1 MKEEQGSKLKT
12 AISVIA
18 NTPKLFKLVWQT
30 SRLCTIILGMITLV
44 QGILPLL
51 KLWVGKLIVDGV
63 VNAISSQTPSDY
75 LSRVLILMVLE
86 LGLGAITSLLGR
98 VNGFVQ
104 NVLTELFRIHA
115 NTMVLK
121 KSVELDLSY
130 YETPSFYNNLQR
142 AQQDAGN
149 RPISVLQATFRL
161 IQNLISGVTMIILV
175 VRLNWIIA
183 IGLILVTLPNFIIDL
198 KFSQRR
204 YFLRMYQTAE
214 GRKAGYFS
222 SVLTSVAYVK
232 EVKLFGLGEYLIDK
246 WRAVYKQFYR
256 ENRALSKKNNIA
268 GFIVELF
275 STLGFYGAYGYILY
289 KAIFKNI
296 TVGDLTMYAGAFAR
310 LQGSIQSILSE
321 ISFIYE
327 GNLFV
332 TNFFNFFS
340 LEPKI
345 INAPNA
351 KPFPQFI
358 REGIEFENVSFRY
371 TEDGGM
377 VLQDINLKIQ
387 NGESIA
393 LVGENGAGKTTLIK
407 LLARLYD
414 PTEGSIF
421 VDGVDIKEVDLFE
434 LSQNI
439 GVVFQDFARYYVPV
453 KENIGFGN
461 MDKMS
466 DISRII
472 SSAQKSGADEF
483 INRLPQQYDTMLGRI
498 FDGGVELSLGE
509 WQKIALARAFMRDA
523 QILILDEPTASLDAK
538 TEYEIFK
545 RFRELTEGKITVL
558 ISHRFSTV
566 RMADRIFVIE
576 NGKIIEQ
583 GRHNELM
590 ELNGKY
596 ARMFLMQ
603 AESYK

>member
-275 STLGFYGAYGYILY
+275 STLGFYPNCLFCSDHYNLVDAVYLRHYWRS
-289 KAIFKNI
+289 I
-296 TVGDLTMYAGAFAR
+296 T
-310 LQGSIQSILSE
+310 
-321 ISFIYE
+321 
-327 GNLFV
+327 
-332 TNFFNFFS
+332 
-340 LEPKI
+340 
-345 INAPNA
+345 
-351 KPFPQFI
+351 
-358 REGIEFENVSFRY
+358 Y
-371 TEDGGM
+371 T
-377 VLQDINLKIQ
+377 
-387 NGESIA
+387 
-393 LVGENGAGKTTLIK
+393 T
-407 LLARLYD
+407 
-414 PTEGSIF
+414 F
-421 VDGVDIKEVDLFE
+421 
-434 LSQNI
+434 
-439 GVVFQDFARYYVPV
+439 
-453 KENIGFGN
+453 
-461 MDKMS
+461 
-466 DISRII
+466 
-472 SSAQKSGADEF
+472 
-483 INRLPQQYDTMLGRI
+483 
-498 FDGGVELSLGE
+498 
-509 WQKIALARAFMRDA
+509 
-523 QILILDEPTASLDAK
+523 
-538 TEYEIFK
+538 
-545 RFRELTEGKITVL
+545 
-558 ISHRFSTV
+558 
-566 RMADRIFVIE
+566 
-576 NGKIIEQ
+576 
-583 GRHNELM
+583 
-590 ELNGKY
+590 
-596 ARMFLMQ
+596 
-603 AESYK
+603 